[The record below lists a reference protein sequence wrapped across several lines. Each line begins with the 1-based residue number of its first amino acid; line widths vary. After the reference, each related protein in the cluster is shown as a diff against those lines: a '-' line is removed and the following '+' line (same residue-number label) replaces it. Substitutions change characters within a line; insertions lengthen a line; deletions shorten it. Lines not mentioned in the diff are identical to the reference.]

1 MNSVRKDGREV
12 EGGGLENRY
21 PVSPGRGFESP
32 SFRLTPLCYRLF
44 ASHSENG
51 VSKTAAIFLFSA
63 ARGRVLIEATAW
75 GGK

>member
-1 MNSVRKDGREV
+1 
-12 EGGGLENRY
+12 
-21 PVSPGRGFESP
+21 
-32 SFRLTPLCYRLF
+32 LF